1 MELDKKKIAYISLAV
16 ILVIIFIFVISDGC
30 APDRPEM
37 VQVIEI
43 PDDAYGTEE
52 WAKVYPLEY
61 ESWKKTKDPRPAG
74 KSFYKKGWDT
84 DKVVYDKLSE
94 YPFMALLFNGWGFGI
109 EYNEPR
115 GHWYMRIDQ
124 DEIDPSRVGAGGV
137 CLNCKSP
144 YMDHLA
150 EKHGKE
156 FLHMEWEKAI
166 AKIPEEHRDLGSTCY
181 DCHNNEDMSL
191 RTNRVVFTEGLE
203 RIGRKEFTRQ
213 EMRSLVCAQ
222 CHVTY
227 NIQKDRDMKSVGIE
241 HPWAGSSWGNIS
253 MENIIA
259 YIKNKKNIKEWT
271 QSVTG
276 FKLAYIRHP
285 EFEFFTR
292 QSEHFNAGVA
302 CADCHMPYKVVGGSK
317 ISDHNVM
324 SPLKDDLHACAKC
337 HPQSKDRLRE
347 QVKAIQDRT
356 VSLLLRAGYQVSVTA
371 KIFEQVH
378 QNEKK
383 GIKIRNNLYARA
395 KDFYQEAFYRVLYI
409 GAENS
414 IGFHNPTE
422 AGRILG
428 DAVNFAAR
436 AEALLR
442 QGLAQKGIQVA
453 EYPSLDL
460 SKYLDNRG
468 VRKLDFKPEQEFE
481 DPFGLQK
488 IFLPRSK
495 MGL

>member
-43 PDDAYGTEE
+43 PDDAYGPEE

-84 DKVVYDKLSE
+84 DRVIYDKLSE

-144 YMDHLA
+144 YMDDLA

-181 DCHNNEDMSL
+181 DCHSNQDMSL
-191 RTNRVVFTEGLE
+191 RTNRKVFTEGLE

-213 EMRSLVCAQ
+213 EMRMLVCAQ

-227 NIQKDRDMKSVGIE
+227 NIQKDANMKSVGIE
-241 HPWAGSSWGNIS
+241 HPWVGSSWGNI
-253 MENIIA
+253 
-259 YIKNKKNIKEWT
+259 
-271 QSVTG
+271 
-276 FKLAYIRHP
+276 
-285 EFEFFTR
+285 
-292 QSEHFNAGVA
+292 
-302 CADCHMPYKVVGGSK
+302 
-317 ISDHNVM
+317 
-324 SPLKDDLHACAKC
+324 
-337 HPQSKDRLRE
+337 
-347 QVKAIQDRT
+347 
-356 VSLLLRAGYQVSVTA
+356 
-371 KIFEQVH
+371 
-378 QNEKK
+378 
-383 GIKIRNNLYARA
+383 
-395 KDFYQEAFYRVLYI
+395 
-409 GAENS
+409 
-414 IGFHNPTE
+414 
-422 AGRILG
+422 
-428 DAVNFAAR
+428 
-436 AEALLR
+436 
-442 QGLAQKGIQVA
+442 
-453 EYPSLDL
+453 
-460 SKYLDNRG
+460 
-468 VRKLDFKPEQEFE
+468 
-481 DPFGLQK
+481 
-488 IFLPRSK
+488 
-495 MGL
+495 